1 MSKTKNVSLQSS
13 LSDSDI
19 LKIRDEFPILNRE
32 VYGKP
37 LVYFDNGASAQMPC
51 AVFERIKAYH
61 SYEHSNV
68 HRGVHYLSQTA
79 TDSYEK
85 VRGIVQK
92 YIHAKQE
99 EEIVWTSGTTDA
111 INMVAASLA
120 QFYFQEGDEILL
132 TEMEHHA
139 NIVSWQIHA
148 VPKGVKLKVIPVL
161 DNGELDMIAFE
172 NLLTDKVKL
181 VTMIHISNVLG
192 TINPAKEMIQKA
204 HAKGVPVLLDGAQSA
219 PHTAVDV
226 QDLDC
231 DFFVFSA
238 HKLFGPTGV
247 GVLYGKGEWLEKMP
261 PVRGGGDMI
270 REVSFEKTTYNDVP
284 FKFEAGTPNI
294 IGVIALGEAIKFV
307 ESIGIQKMEAYEH
320 ELLAYATDQINKLDG
335 VSILGK
341 AKQKASIIS
350 FLMGDIHPHDVG
362 TILDMEGVA
371 IRAGHHCA
379 QPLMTRF
386 GIPASSRASFAVYN
400 TPQEIDVLIN
410 AIKKVQEIFA

>member
-1 MSKTKNVSLQSS
+1 
-13 LSDSDI
+13 
-19 LKIRDEFPILNRE
+19 
-32 VYGKP
+32 
-37 LVYFDNGASAQMPC
+37 
-51 AVFERIKAYH
+51 
-61 SYEHSNV
+61 
-68 HRGVHYLSQTA
+68 
-79 TDSYEK
+79 
-85 VRGIVQK
+85 
-92 YIHAKQE
+92 
-99 EEIVWTSGTTDA
+99 
-111 INMVAASLA
+111 
-120 QFYFQEGDEILL
+120 
-132 TEMEHHA
+132 
-139 NIVSWQIHA
+139 
-148 VPKGVKLKVIPVL
+148 
-161 DNGELDMIAFE
+161 
-172 NLLTDKVKL
+172 
-181 VTMIHISNVLG
+181 
-192 TINPAKEMIQKA
+192 
-204 HAKGVPVLLDGAQSA
+204 
-219 PHTAVDV
+219 
-226 QDLDC
+226 
-231 DFFVFSA
+231 
-238 HKLFGPTGV
+238 
-247 GVLYGKGEWLEKMP
+247 MP